1 MPYFIASHPG
11 SDLEA
16 MIELALFLK
25 RHGYRPD
32 QVQDFIPAPMDVA
45 TSMYYTGLDPRTLE
59 PVTVAKKMRDRRFQR
74 ALLQFFRPENYFEV
88 RQALRAAGRADLIGD
103 GCDALIPASPLRQAL
118 EAPPAGQPRGAGR
131 GVRAPDPQGT
141 AGAPRPAGS
150 GYRPHRKAAHRRER
164 PGPETQ

>member
-1 MPYFIASHPG
+1 MAPEHVDARVLEKMKKPANIDFEGFAEEFQRASRRGGKPKQYLVPYFIASHPG

-74 ALLQFFRPENYFEV
+74 HCCSSS
-88 RQALRAAGRADLIGD
+88 GRRTTSKCARH
-103 GCDALIPASPLRQAL
+103 S
-118 EAPPAGQPRGAGR
+118 APP
-131 GVRAPDPQGT
+131 
-141 AGAPRPAGS
+141 GAPTSLAMAATRSSPPA
-150 GYRPHRKAAHRRER
+150 HCARR
-164 PGPETQ
+164 